1 MLGRPHPT
9 QIRPPQF
16 LPRVV
21 EQERHH
27 GEAFARAFSQHP
39 VEIFESLPE
48 PEKVLVDLRQEAE
61 NYYEAL
67 VKAKPGLMVY
77 RAGWLRRAAA

>member
-1 MLGRPHPT
+1 
-9 QIRPPQF
+9 
-16 LPRVV
+16 
-21 EQERHH
+21 
-27 GEAFARAFSQHP
+27 
-39 VEIFESLPE
+39 
-48 PEKVLVDLRQEAE
+48 VLADLRQEAE